1 MNELVSAII
10 TTHNRLDMLK
20 RAVESVISQ
29 TYPKIE
35 VIIVDDASDDGTKE
49 WCRNLVKD
57 NKSHRNIRFIN
68 IPKNKSRGGNY
79 ARNLGIGASNGDL
92 VAFLDDDDVWLPEKI
107 TRQVEVMKA
116 TNCGVVY
123 GGRIVEMMQPDGEA
137 RYIPSQLNPE
147 YQGDVSRKILTA
159 IFTTTSL
166 ILVKKQL
173 LIAAGLFDENLKF
186 WQEYELMIRLAQL
199 TDFRYA
205 DTPLIQYRV
214 DYKDPARLTNKYDGW
229 RLAVNY
235 VHRKHR
241 GLYRK
246 LSFNKYL
253 KSKALVWEDASN
265 RCKAAGMNKKA
276 KYFRRLYNS
285 WRIYNAVL
293 DGSIFRKIKNR
304 IK

>member
-1 MNELVSAII
+1 MNVLVSTII
-10 TTHNRLDMLK
+10 TTHNRLDLLK

-29 TYPKIE
+29 SYPRIE
-35 VIIVDDASDDGTKE
+35 IIIVDDASDDGTKE
-49 WCRNLVKD
+49 WCGNLVKE

-107 TRQVEVMKA
+107 ARQVEVMDT

-137 RYIPSQLNPE
+137 KYIQSTLNPE

-166 ILVKKQL
+166 ILVRKHL
-173 LIAAGLFDENLKF
+173 LVAVGLFDENLKF
-186 WQEYELMIRLAQL
+186 WQEYELMIRLAQI

-205 DTPLIQYRV
+205 NMPLIWYRV
-214 DYKDPARLTNKYDGW
+214 DYKDSARLTNKYDGW
-229 RLAVNY
+229 RMAVSY
-235 VHRKHR
+235 VHQKHR
-241 GLYRK
+241 DLYRK
-246 LSFNKYL
+246 LSFNQHL

-276 KYFRRLYNS
+276 KYFRTLYNS
-285 WRIYNAVL
+285 WRIYNAL
-293 DGSIFRKIKNR
+293 SDGSIFRKIKNR